1 MINEDLKNSGKC
13 TDRIVILH
21 TGLLIRL
28 WKVFIVFLKFISAF
42 RYSYFAGYRVSS
54 YLSFWEL
61 NIMEILFLIDFILN
75 FLVTYKSKSLD
86 LMPVTDL
93 SKIANNYY

>member
-1 MINEDLKNSGKC
+1 MIKEDLKNSGKC